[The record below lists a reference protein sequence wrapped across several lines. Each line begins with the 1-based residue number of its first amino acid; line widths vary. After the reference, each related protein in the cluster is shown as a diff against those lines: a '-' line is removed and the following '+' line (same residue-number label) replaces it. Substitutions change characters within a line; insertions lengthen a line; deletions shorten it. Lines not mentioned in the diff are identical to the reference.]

1 MKRITL
7 ALLVVVAALLGV
19 PAALAGHPHF
29 VTLGAFVDSQGRLV
43 CKFRLAGLGSTT
55 GQDTTVTC
63 SATST
68 VSYGGGSGPCPPGF
82 SSGSNS
88 YLGYGSGTISGSV
101 SLTAPGI
108 GCGVGIYSVSYYDVA
123 ITDSTIGSKSAY
135 PIPGTFTRTIAAA
148 V

>member
-7 ALLVVVAALLGV
+7 ALLVVVAALLAV

-68 VSYGGGSGPCPPGF
+68 VSYGGGGGPCPPSY
-82 SSGSNS
+82 SSGSNTYS
-88 YLGYGSGTISGSV
+88 VYGGNINGSV
-101 SLTAPGI
+101 SLSAAGI
-108 GCGVGIYSVSYYDVA
+108 GCGVGIYTVSYYDVA

-135 PIPGTFTRTIAAA
+135 PIPGTFTRTFAAA
-148 V
+148 A